1 MLLQGTV
8 SSVIEYMQ
16 GGSLRAGLKR
26 LQSDNK
32 ATERFRAAI
41 ALQAA
46 RGVWSVIY
54 NPERYRI
61 GAAPMGFTLCL

>member
-54 NPERYRI
+54 KLAQRDIE
-61 GAAPMGFTLCL
+61 